1 MKQRAAPRK
10 ADRAAL
16 EDSPRTS
23 GGAGDLRRPPRE
35 AASAK
40 KTAGDAVKAVP
51 VPRSPAAARSLP
63 PGPVPRPAARRLT
76 GPSALQS
83 RRLASM
89 GAAAPEGAAGGRSVA
104 ARSARARPRLR
115 GSDLRRER
123 QPLCCSGRI
132 VVLSKREPG
141 VKQQGCQ
148 KHPRACRN

>member
-23 GGAGDLRRPPRE
+23 GGAGDLKRPPRE

-89 GAAAPEGAAGGRSVA
+89 GAAAPEGAAGGRSVRCTLRPGPAPA
-104 ARSARARPRLR
+104 AGFRPAAGAAAALLLRADCRP
-115 GSDLRRER
+115 E
-123 QPLCCSGRI
+123 
-132 VVLSKREPG
+132 
-141 VKQQGCQ
+141 
-148 KHPRACRN
+148 